1 MRGLGRLIVGGR
13 FLTKPTNTRNLTTRI
28 FRKIN
33 STPCTSRTISSRY
46 AYAYR
51 KSCYVFQFRGY
62 FQSTVYHTEVAGRT
76 ELKKG
81 DIISLNELL
90 FTSNRDYLVKN
101 NNQHVKADELKGKVV
116 LLYFMPLSGHCI
128 PYNNKDAFSADLK
141 DVYNDLLPLN
151 NFEVVLVVQDDHCEG
166 QIIPVSSTTDPQEE
180 FKDLFSSMPWTAIP
194 FSDAGSRKRIEN
206 RLFKREEYGPPV
218 MFVIDS
224 TGIIL
229 QTHHV
234 WDILRDFGAL
244 GFPFSDTRINFLQA
258 EDDAAAK
265 NPSLNTLLASPQR
278 SYVISNKGDQV

>member
-1 MRGLGRLIVGGR
+1 
-13 FLTKPTNTRNLTTRI
+13 
-28 FRKIN
+28 
-33 STPCTSRTISSRY
+33 
-46 AYAYR
+46 
-51 KSCYVFQFRGY
+51 
-62 FQSTVYHTEVAGRT
+62 
-76 ELKKG
+76 
-81 DIISLNELL
+81 
-90 FTSNRDYLVKN
+90 
-101 NNQHVKADELKGKVV
+101 
-116 LLYFMPLSGHCI
+116 MPLSGHFI

-194 FSDAGSRKRIEN
+194 FSDAGSMKRSEN

-244 GFPFSDTRINFLQA
+244 GFPFSDTRIWL
-258 EDDAAAK
+258 K
-265 NPSLNTLLASPQR
+265 SC
-278 SYVISNKGDQV
+278 